1 MNDPISDPFSD
12 PIGDRV
18 HMARAIRLAVLGLYT
33 AEPNPRVGCV
43 LVRDGEVV
51 GEGWHQRTGGPH
63 AERLALAMAGDRARG
78 ATAYV
83 SLEPCCHHGKTPPC
97 TDGLIQAGVARV
109 VAATRDPNPLV
120 AGQGLARLRAQG
132 IEVVVGLLEE
142 EARRLNPGFI
152 KRMEQGLPYVRC
164 KLAAS
169 LDGRTAMASGESQ
182 WITSEAARRDAQF
195 LRARSA
201 AILTGVGTLLAD
213 DPALNVRL
221 TARELPGVERDSQI
235 HQPVRVVVDSR
246 LRTPPTARMLTLPG
260 TTLIAC
266 LTADSGRAAPLEAAG
281 AQVLVTPPGPGG
293 VDLEFLLR
301 YLARQEINEVLI
313 EAGSTL
319 AGAALQAGLVD
330 ELVLYLAPHLM
341 GDAGSGLCHLPGLE
355 LMRDRLPLAIQD
367 VRRVGPDL
375 KVTALTPAQPCPSP
389 PSAGRVRVAA
399 KS

>member
-1 MNDPISDPFSD
+1 MKDPTS
-12 PIGDRV
+12 DRV

-63 AERLALAMAGDRARG
+63 AERLALAMAGERARG
-78 ATAYV
+78 ATAFV

-97 TDGLIQAGVARV
+97 TDGLIAAGVTRV
-109 VAATRDPNPLV
+109 VAAMRDPNPLV
-120 AGQGLARLRAQG
+120 AGAGLARLRAQG
-132 IEVVVGLLEE
+132 IEVEVGLLEE

-182 WITSEAARRDAQF
+182 WITSEAARRDVQF

-221 TARELPGVERDSQI
+221 TAAELPGVTPDCQV

-246 LRTPPTARMLTLPG
+246 LRTPPTARLLTLPG
-260 TTLIAC
+260 RTLIAC
-266 LTADSGRAAPLEAAG
+266 LDPEPGRAAHLEAAG

-293 VDLEFLLR
+293 VDLAFLLR
-301 YLARQEINEVLI
+301 YLARQEMNEVLI
-313 EAGSTL
+313 EAGATL

-330 ELVLYLAPHLM
+330 EWVLYLAPHLM
-341 GDAGSGLCHLPGLE
+341 GDAGRGLCHLPGLE
-355 LMRDRLPLAIQD
+355 LMRDRLPLVIRD
-367 VRRVGPDL
+367 VRMVGPDL
-375 KVTALTPAQPCPSP
+375 RVTALP
-389 PSAGRVRVAA
+389 PGPRD
-399 KS
+399 

>member
-109 VAATRDPNPLV
+109 VAAMRDPNPLV

-281 AQVLVTPPGPGG
+281 AQVLVTPRGR
-293 VDLEFLLR
+293 V
-301 YLARQEINEVLI
+301 
-313 EAGSTL
+313 GSTWNF
-319 AGAALQAGLVD
+319 
-330 ELVLYLAPHLM
+330 
-341 GDAGSGLCHLPGLE
+341 CC
-355 LMRDRLPLAIQD
+355 AISR
-367 VRRVGPDL
+367 VRRS
-375 KVTALTPAQPCPSP
+375 TRC
-389 PSAGRVRVAA
+389 
-399 KS
+399 

>member
-1 MNDPISDPFSD
+1 MKDPIR
-12 PIGDRV
+12 DRV

-63 AERLALAMAGDRARG
+63 AERLALAMAGERARG
-78 ATAYV
+78 ATAFV

-97 TDGLIQAGVARV
+97 TDGLIAAGVTRV
-109 VAATRDPNPLV
+109 VAAMCDPNPLV
-120 AGQGLARLRAQG
+120 AGAGLARLRAQG
-132 IEVVVGLLEE
+132 IEVEVGLLEE

-182 WITSEAARRDAQF
+182 WITSETARRDAQF

-213 DPALNVRL
+213 DPSLNVRL
-221 TARELPGVERDSQI
+221 TAAELPGVAPDSQV

-246 LRTPPTARMLTLPG
+246 LRTPPTARLLTLPG
-260 TTLIAC
+260 RTLIAC
-266 LTADSGRAAPLEAAG
+266 LDSESGRAAHLEAAG

-293 VDLEFLLR
+293 VDLAFLLR

-313 EAGSTL
+313 EAGATL

-330 ELVLYLAPHLM
+330 EWVLYLAPHLM
-341 GDAGSGLCHLPGLE
+341 GDAGRGLCHLPGLE
-355 LMRDRLPLAIQD
+355 LMRDRLPLVIRD
-367 VRRVGPDL
+367 VRMVGPDL
-375 KVTALTPAQPCPSP
+375 RVTAMP
-389 PSAGRVRVAA
+389 PGPRG
-399 KS
+399 

>member
-1 MNDPISDPFSD
+1 MKDPTS
-12 PIGDRV
+12 DRV

-63 AERLALAMAGDRARG
+63 AERLALAMAGARARG
-78 ATAYV
+78 ATAFV

-97 TDGLIQAGVARV
+97 TDGLIAAGVTRV
-109 VAATRDPNPLV
+109 VAAMRDPNPLV
-120 AGQGLARLRAQG
+120 AGAGLARLRAQG
-132 IEVVVGLLEE
+132 IEVEVGLLEE

-201 AILTGVGTLLAD
+201 AILTGVGTLLTD

-221 TARELPGVERDSQI
+221 TAAELPGVAPDGQV

-246 LRTPPTARMLTLPG
+246 LRTPPTARLLSLPG
-260 TTLIAC
+260 KTLIAC
-266 LTADSGRAAPLEAAG
+266 LAPAPGRAAPLEAAG
-281 AQVLVTPPGPGG
+281 AQLLVTPPGPGG
-293 VDLEFLLR
+293 VDLAFLLR

-313 EAGSTL
+313 EAGATL

-330 ELVLYLAPHLM
+330 EWVLYLAPHLM
-341 GDAGSGLCHLPGLE
+341 GDAGRGLCHLPGLE
-355 LMRDRLPLAIQD
+355 LMRDRLPLVIRD
-367 VRRVGPDL
+367 VRMVGPDL
-375 KVTALTPAQPCPSP
+375 RVTAMP
-389 PSAGRVRVAA
+389 PGPRG
-399 KS
+399 

>member
-1 MNDPISDPFSD
+1 MKDPIR
-12 PIGDRV
+12 DRL

-63 AERLALAMAGDRARG
+63 AERLALAMAGERARG
-78 ATAYV
+78 ATAFV

-97 TDGLIQAGVARV
+97 TDGLIAAGVTRV
-109 VAATRDPNPLV
+109 VAAMRDPNPLV
-120 AGQGLARLRAQG
+120 AGAGLARLRAQG
-132 IEVVVGLLEE
+132 IEVEVGLLEE

-152 KRMEQGLPYVRC
+152 KRMEQGLPYLRC

-201 AILTGVGTLLAD
+201 AILTGVGTLLTD

-221 TARELPGVERDSQI
+221 TAAELPGVAPDCQV

-246 LRTPPTARMLTLPG
+246 LRTPPTTRLLSLPG
-260 TTLIAC
+260 KTLIAC
-266 LTADSGRAAPLEAAG
+266 LAPAPGRAAPLEAAG

-293 VDLEFLLR
+293 VDLAFLLR
-301 YLARQEINEVLI
+301 YLARQEMNEVLI
-313 EAGSTL
+313 EAGATL

-330 ELVLYLAPHLM
+330 EWVLYLAPHLM
-341 GDAGSGLCHLPGLE
+341 GDAGRGLCHLPGLE
-355 LMRDRLPLAIQD
+355 LMRDRLPLVIRD
-367 VRRVGPDL
+367 VRMVGPDL
-375 KVTALTPAQPCPSP
+375 RVTAMP
-389 PSAGRVRVAA
+389 PGPRG
-399 KS
+399 

>member
-78 ATAYV
+78 ATAFV
-83 SLEPCCHHGKTPPC
+83 SLEPCCHHGRTPPC

-109 VAATRDPNPLV
+109 VAAMRDPNPLV

-142 EARRLNPGFI
+142 EARRLNLGFI

-182 WITSEAARRDAQF
+182 WITSC
-195 LRARSA
+195 
-201 AILTGVGTLLAD
+201 LLY
-213 DPALNVRL
+213 
-221 TARELPGVERDSQI
+221 T
-235 HQPVRVVVDSR
+235 SR
-246 LRTPPTARMLTLPG
+246 
-260 TTLIAC
+260 C
-266 LTADSGRAAPLEAAG
+266 
-281 AQVLVTPPGPGG
+281 V
-293 VDLEFLLR
+293 
-301 YLARQEINEVLI
+301 
-313 EAGSTL
+313 
-319 AGAALQAGLVD
+319 
-330 ELVLYLAPHLM
+330 
-341 GDAGSGLCHLPGLE
+341 
-355 LMRDRLPLAIQD
+355 
-367 VRRVGPDL
+367 
-375 KVTALTPAQPCPSP
+375 
-389 PSAGRVRVAA
+389 
-399 KS
+399 

>member
-1 MNDPISDPFSD
+1 MNDPSSDPFSD

-18 HMARAIRLAVLGLYT
+18 HMARALRLAVLGLYT

-63 AERLALAMAGDRARG
+63 AERLALAMAGERARG
-78 ATAYV
+78 ATAFV

-97 TDGLIQAGVARV
+97 TDGLIEAGITRV
-109 VAATRDPNPLV
+109 VAAMRDPNPLV
-120 AGQGLARLRAQG
+120 AGAGLARLRAQG
-132 IEVVVGLLEE
+132 IAVVEGLLEE

-182 WITSEAARRDAQF
+182 WITSEAARRDVQY
-195 LRARSA
+195 LRARSS
-201 AILTGVGTLLAD
+201 AILTGVGTVLAD
-213 DPALNVRL
+213 DPSLNVRL
-221 TARELPGVERDSQI
+221 AARDLPGVEPEGPVR
-235 HQPVRVVVDSR
+235 QPLRVVVDSR
-246 LRTPPTARMLTLPG
+246 LRTPPTARMLGLPG

-266 LTADSGRAAPLEAAG
+266 LAPEPSHAAQTKDAG
-281 AQVLVTPPGPGG
+281 AQVLATPAGPGG
-293 VDLEFLLR
+293 VDLEYLLR
-301 YLARQEINEVLI
+301 YLARQDINEVLI
-313 EAGSTL
+313 EAGTTL

-341 GDAGSGLCHLPGLE
+341 GDAGRGLCHLPGLE
-355 LMRDRLPLAIQD
+355 LMGDRLPLVIRD
-367 VRRVGPDL
+367 VRLVGPDL
-375 KVTALTPAQPCPSP
+375 RVTAIPPSP
-389 PSAGRVRVAA
+389 RV
-399 KS
+399 